1 MVLGKVIFWASDFVK
16 THEKPDDEVK
26 HPESL
31 FLFLQSM

>member
-1 MVLGKVIFWASDFVK
+1 MVLREVIFRVSDLVK
-16 THEKPDDEVK
+16 PHEKPDDEVK